1 MADVERAPDESTF
14 FAAPHGRYLAAEG
27 ALFWCHSPLLW
38 GVTLWD
44 SLTDASVARLI
55 EWIDEEHRHDV
66 APYVTALDFK
76 RVRGV
81 EGDAF
86 ARWQAWYP
94 QNRERQQR
102 RVLRAAIVRPD
113 GGLVAPVVAGIPTV
127 VAPRIPWTVSV
138 DLGAAL
144 AWLEIPSPDEVALAL
159 DAMYDAAASRPP
171 VIDALRAMLDRN
183 LRAVTPDAVASSLG
197 LSVRSLQRQL
207 QAAGTSY
214 DVEVQTARI
223 RLAQRLLAE
232 SDRKLGAVAIEAGF
246 ATQAHFNAVFRRL
259 TGETPGAWRR
269 RVRGG
274 ADDD

>member
-1 MADVERAPDESTF
+1 MPDVERAPDESSF
-14 FAAPHGRYLAAEG
+14 FAAPHGRYLSAEG
-27 ALFWCHSPLLW
+27 VIFWCQGPRLW
-38 GVTLWD
+38 GVTLWG
-44 SLTDASVARLI
+44 SVTDACVARLTG
-55 EWIDEEHRHDV
+55 WIDEEHRHDV
-66 APYVTALDFK
+66 PPYVTALDFR
-76 RVRGV
+76 RVRGI

-94 QNRERQQR
+94 QNRARQQQ

-113 GGLVAPVVAGIPTV
+113 GGIVAPVVAGIPTV
-127 VAPRIPWTVSV
+127 VAPPIPWTVSV

-144 AWLEIPSPDEVALAL
+144 AWLEIPSPDAVALTL
-159 DAMYDAAASRPP
+159 DAMHDACASRPP
-171 VIDALRAMLDRN
+171 VVDALRAMLDRN

-232 SDRKLGAVAIEAGF
+232 SDRKLGAVAIESGF

-269 RVRGG
+269 RVRGVT
-274 ADDD
+274 DE